1 MPLRDPRPDSD
12 HGTNGIAAAGGLAH
26 AAAAAERPLD
36 VGRLLSGVRLV
47 VLGGTGF
54 VGKVFWLMLLD
65 RYPQIG
71 KIYLLVRSSS
81 GLTSEERFWNVIV
94 KNEAFRPLRE
104 RYGDGFVAFLREK
117 VVPIDG
123 DVGQPLCGVDE
134 AVLESIAGTIDVVV
148 NVAGVVDFNPPLD
161 EALDANAFGSQNL
174 LALTRRIK
182 AGPAGSR
189 DIKLMH
195 TSTCYVAGRRKGP
208 IAEVDPRTIPFP
220 RAGELGIELWDP
232 DREIEECLDIIREGK
247 HRADDAFRQSE
258 FAEKARQNLAKR
270 GEPTY
275 GEAFDAEVARVKRKY
290 LDARLIAAGKD
301 RAVHWGWP
309 NIYTYTKSIGEQ
321 VIAGSGLPFTIVR
334 PACCEATLDFPFP
347 GWNEGISTS
356 APHTYLIMKGHMTLP
371 VNDAPLDLIPT
382 DLVTSG
388 MIMSLA
394 ELLEGTAKPV
404 YHFGISDVNAA
415 SSMRLA
421 ELIGLYRRKH
431 FQKKSRGNP
440 LLNLAQSRLEP
451 VFVSPAQFEMSSSP
465 AISSGARGLAKLLRG
480 VPALSPMA
488 QSLNKIADGE
498 DRIADLLRLF
508 VPFTAE
514 VNGPF
519 TAANARA
526 AYARLAPEDR
536 NKLRWDPE
544 RLDYAD
550 WMMNVQLPAF
560 ERWVLPE
567 MDAKVERKKRPLRP
581 HPTLVHLI
589 DEMAERHGLSVA
601 LGRLEAD
608 GFSRVTFADV
618 KARSIAAAGRL
629 QAAGIAPG
637 DAVVLMA
644 QNHPDWSITA
654 FGAFR
659 AGAAV
664 VPVDPA
670 MDALGLARI
679 LEESGARAVVWDAE
693 SALRHAGAAGA
704 RVVFDL
710 HDITAAEGAP
720 PASPVDVRPSDIASV
735 LFTSGTTGIP
745 KGVRLTHANFTSLA
759 AQLAPLFPLRPGDR
773 VLSVLPLHHT
783 FEFTCGLILPLSRG
797 ARVAYLDTFNGD
809 RLARGLE
816 LGKVTAMVGV
826 PALWQLIERRVLAR
840 AKERGA
846 AVETAMH
853 LGADLNR
860 ALGRTVG
867 VDVGKL
873 LFGQV
878 HAALGGKV
886 KYLISGGA
894 ALPRETQEHFAG
906 WGLPLFEGY
915 GLTEAGPVL
924 TVTEPGKAVAGMVGR
939 AIPGVELKIRAPDDS
954 GVGEVLAR
962 GPNVMAGYTDPDATA
977 RTIDAEGWLHTGD
990 LGRIDDK
997 GRLSLAGRSDD
1008 VIIGPAGE
1016 NIHPDDLE
1024 ALIGAVPHVSEL
1036 AIVRVRVDGA
1046 ERVACLAVP
1055 EAGDDDRAAR
1065 EEIARGSLR
1074 VAFDALPY
1082 GKRPAVVHMYDGK
1095 LPRTA
1100 TRKVKRPEVAEI
1112 LGRLMAASAKA
1123 APDGLTNPVR
1133 VAISLI
1139 RRRPVEAIAVGST
1152 LLGDLGFD
1160 SLSLAELHVALEA
1173 RYGSVDT
1180 DALQACETV
1189 GDVEAL
1195 VGVTRESL
1203 IPPPLRGAVAPVSP
1217 RARIETGEEAE
1228 RIVLPVPLQ
1237 EAGKRFI
1244 GALQDIFYGQL
1255 MTAHVYGRAFIP
1267 QNRNTIV
1274 VANHASH
1281 LDMGFVR
1288 HALGPYGA
1296 DIVSLAA
1303 QDYFFDKSPIRR
1315 AFFENLTNL
1324 QAIDRTKGLRASERQ
1339 AAEILRQGKTMLIF
1353 PEGTRSPD
1361 GDVHEFKPLVGHL
1374 SLTYGVDILP
1384 VYVSG
1389 TREAM
1394 PKGARLPTRRDLTA
1408 RIGLPLTVAELR
1420 RVTQGMTPA
1429 DAAREASKLAYEAI
1443 VALRVGD
1450 VLDLST
1456 VAPRK
1461 AKGLE
1466 APAAPGAE
1474 VTAGAQPAPKK
1485 KDHPLVTLF
1494 SELGTKFKPGSTAKP
1509 ISFYF
1514 TLGGDPHAKW
1524 TVRVDSD
1531 HCDIR
1536 PGKPEGDAA
1545 DCVLKTT
1552 PEIFEKIVREAYVP
1566 GPAEFLSGAVKSNDI
1581 ELLLTFQKVFEL
1593 G

>member
-1 MPLRDPRPDSD
+1 MAHDET
-12 HGTNGIAAAGGLAH
+12 TNGVNGVGTLPNATVG
-26 AAAAAERPLD
+26 EPLTPASGALPENPLE
-36 VGRLLSGVRLV
+36 VGRLLSGKRLV

-54 VGKVFWLMLLD
+54 LGKVFWLMLLD
-65 RYPQIG
+65 RYPQVG
-71 KIYLLVRSSS
+71 KIYLLVRSTKELS
-81 GLTSEERFWNVIV
+81 SEERFWNVIV
-94 KNEAFRPLRE
+94 RNEAFRPLRE
-104 RYGDGFVAFLREK
+104 RYGDGFLAFLREK

-123 DVGQPLCGVDE
+123 DVGQPFCGID
-134 AVLESIAGTIDVVV
+134 AATLDAMTGTIDVVV

-182 AGPAGSR
+182 GDR

-208 IAEVDPRTIPFP
+208 IPEVDPRSYPFP
-220 RAGELGIELWDP
+220 RADELGVDLWNP
-232 DREIEECLDIIREGK
+232 DREIDECLDIIREAK

-258 FAEKARQNLAKR
+258 FAEKAKQNLTKR
-270 GEPTY
+270 GEPSY
-275 GEAFDAEVARVKRKY
+275 GEAFDAEVVRVKRKY
-290 LDARLIAAGKD
+290 LDQRLIAAGKD

-321 VIAGSGLPFTIVR
+321 VISGSGLPCTIVR
-334 PACCEATLDFPFP
+334 PACCEATLEFPFP

-356 APHTYLIMKGHMTLP
+356 APHTYLIMKGHMTIP
-371 VNDAPLDLIPT
+371 GGEPPLDLIPS

-388 MIMSLA
+388 MIMALA
-394 ELLEGTAKPV
+394 ELIEGTAKPV
-404 YHFGISDVNAA
+404 YHFGVADVNPA
-415 SSMRLA
+415 SVARIA

-431 FQKKSRGNP
+431 FQQKAKAKNP
-440 LLNLAQSRLEP
+440 VANLAQSRMEP
-451 VFVSPAQFEMSSSP
+451 IFVSAKGFEMSSSP
-465 AISSGARGLAKLLRG
+465 AIAAGAKGLAKLMRG
-480 VPALSPMA
+480 IPALSPVA
-488 QSLNKIADGE
+488 SSLTKVAE
-498 DRIADLLRLF
+498 AEERIADLLRLF

-519 TAANARA
+519 TAGNARA
-526 AYARLAPEDR
+526 AYARLPPAER
-536 NKLRWDPE
+536 KKLRWDPE
-544 RLDYAD
+544 KLDYAD
-550 WMMNVQLPAF
+550 WMMNVQLPGF
-560 ERWVLPE
+560 ERWVMPE
-567 MDAKVERKKRPLRP
+567 MDKKVQRKSHPLRS
-581 HPTLVHLI
+581 HPTLVHLV
-589 DEMAERHGLSVA
+589 DAMAERFALSVA
-601 LGRLEAD
+601 MGRLEVD

-618 KARSIAAAGRL
+618 RTRSIAAAARL
-629 QAAGIAPG
+629 QAAGVGPG
-637 DAVVLMA
+637 DTVVLMA
-644 QNHPDWSITA
+644 QNHPDWGISA
-654 FGAFR
+654 FGIVR
-659 AGAAV
+659 TGAAV
-664 VPVDPA
+664 VPVDPS
-670 MDALGLARI
+670 MDSVGLARI
-679 LEESGARAVVWDAE
+679 LAESGARAVVWDEE
-693 SALRHAGAAGA
+693 SATKHAGGAGS

-710 HDITAAEGAP
+710 HSLTSDEGAP
-720 PASPVDVRPSDIASV
+720 AATPVDVKPSDIASV
-735 LFTSGTTGIP
+735 LFTSGTTGTP

-797 ARVAYLDTFNGD
+797 ARVAYLPAVNPDN
-809 RLARGLE
+809 LSRGLA
-816 LGKVTAMVGV
+816 LGRVTAMVGV
-826 PALWQLIERRVLAR
+826 PALWQLLERRILAR
-840 AKERGA
+840 ARDRGPA
-846 AVETAMH
+846 AVTAMN
-853 LGADLNR
+853 LGGDLNR

-867 VDVGKL
+867 VDVGRL
-873 LFGQV
+873 LFGSV
-878 HAALGGKV
+878 HDALGGSV

-894 ALPRETQEHFAG
+894 ALPKETQEHFAG

-924 TVTEPGKAVAGMVGR
+924 TVTEPGKAQAGVVGR
-939 AIPGVELKIRAPDDS
+939 PIPGVELKIQEPDAD

-962 GPNVMAGYTDPDATA
+962 GPNIMAGYTDPSATA
-977 RTIDAEGWLHTGD
+977 RTLTPDGWLKTGD
-990 LGRIDDK
+990 LGKLDKK
-997 GRLSLAGRSDD
+997 GRLSLSGRNDD

-1016 NIHPDDLE
+1016 NIYPDDLE
-1024 ALIGAVPHVSEL
+1024 ALIGTVPEVAEL
-1036 AIVRVRVDGA
+1036 AIVRMVVDGTP
-1046 ERVACLAVP
+1046 RVACLAVP
-1055 EAGDDDRAAR
+1055 EAGDDDRATRHERAM
-1065 EEIARGSLR
+1065 ASLR
-1074 VAFDALPY
+1074 GAFERLPF
-1082 GKRPAVVHMYDGK
+1082 GKRPAIVHLQDGK

-1112 LGRLMAASAKA
+1112 LGRLVATASKA

-1133 VAISLI
+1133 VAISEI
-1139 RRRPVEAIAVGST
+1139 RQRPVESIASQSS

-1160 SLSLAELHVALEA
+1160 SLALSELHVALEA
-1173 RYGSVDT
+1173 RYGTVDT
-1180 DALQACETV
+1180 DALSACATV
-1189 GDVEAL
+1189 ADVEML

-1203 IPPPLRGAVAPVSP
+1203 SPPVAVVA
-1217 RARIETGEEAE
+1217 RARATSGLVDEGE

-1244 GALQDIFYGQL
+1244 GALQDVFYGQL
-1255 MTAHVYGRAFIP
+1255 MSARVFGRAFIP

-1288 HALGPYGA
+1288 HALGPYGE

-1303 QDYFFDKSPIRR
+1303 QDYFFDKSPLRR

-1324 QAIDRTKGLRASERQ
+1324 QALDRTKGLRASERQ
-1339 AAEILRQGKTMLIF
+1339 AAEILKQGKTMLIF

-1374 SLTYGVDILP
+1374 ALTYGVDILP

-1394 PKGARLPTRRDLTA
+1394 PKGARFPTRREITA

-1420 RVTQGMTPA
+1420 RITQGMTPA
-1429 DAAREASKLAYEAI
+1429 DAAREAARLAYEAI
-1443 VALRVGD
+1443 LALRASD
-1450 VLDLST
+1450 LLDLAQ
-1456 VAPRK
+1456 VEPRK
-1461 AKGLE
+1461 SKGD
-1466 APAAPGAE
+1466 APASARPETPNGA
-1474 VTAGAQPAPKK
+1474 TKR
-1485 KDHPLVTLF
+1485 DHPLVSLF
-1494 SELGTKFKPGSTAKP
+1494 NELGTKFKPGSTMKP

-1524 TVRVDSD
+1524 TVRVDAE

-1566 GPAEFLSGAVKSNDI
+1566 GAAEFLSGAVKSNDV